1 MKKLIIDN
9 RDLSYTI
16 DTYGMFTGE
25 SASENEYEYYAEEY
39 NLKDDEREKIDF
51 DYDTD
56 GVVETLAEASVRA
69 LEKNL
74 INSTYANTLK
84 IVKSIKLIKTKSPQ
98 FYNYTTDSYTAEW
111 EVDEDLL
118 NQFIKNNMKQWLEFK
133 SENWSSLD
141 DENADD
147 VTVAMLDFWSQQEY
161 TAEEYE
167 SIMFEIESEAWM
179 NNMKPTEDFQ
189 KLLTLKEPK

>member
-1 MKKLIIDN
+1 
-9 RDLSYTI
+9 
-16 DTYGMFTGE
+16 
-25 SASENEYEYYAEEY
+25 
-39 NLKDDEREKIDF
+39 
-51 DYDTD
+51 
-56 GVVETLAEASVRA
+56 
-69 LEKNL
+69 
-74 INSTYANTLK
+74 
-84 IVKSIKLIKTKSPQ
+84 
-98 FYNYTTDSYTAEW
+98 
-111 EVDEDLL
+111 
-118 NQFIKNNMKQWLEFK
+118 MKQWLEFK

-189 KLLTLKEPK
+189 KLLTLKESK